1 MVHLHHLLLVC
12 PVLCALAQTSAPASR
27 QATPVPPSGAEGGT
41 AAPNVR
47 TIPIPPP
54 LPQVPPETV
63 VLTVGDFKLT
73 AAQFDA
79 IADILPEQ
87 SKAFV
92 KGPGRK
98 KFADQIAKVIVLSEE
113 ARRQKLDQAA
123 DFQLQSKYR
132 SDEWLATLEEN
143 AIRDS
148 IKVDDAALRD
158 FYEAHKSDYERI
170 HARHILIR
178 FQGSTAPLKP
188 GAKDLTEEEA
198 MAKARELIQRIKGGE
213 DFAKIAAAESD
224 DNGAAASGGDLGWFG
239 HGQMIPSV
247 EEAAFKLEPG
257 QLSEPV
263 RSRFGVHI
271 IQVEGRQFQSFDDV
285 KAGIEKKL
293 QPLMTQKALDEI
305 EGKVKIDY
313 DATFFGLPKQ

>member
-1 MVHLHHLLLVC
+1 MVYLRYLLLVC
-12 PVLCALAQTSAPASR
+12 PVICALAQTAPPASR
-27 QATPVPPSGAEGGT
+27 QATPVPRSGAGGGA

-54 LPQVPPETV
+54 LPQVPPDTV
-63 VLTVGDFKLT
+63 VLTVGDLKLT

-98 KFADQIAKVIVLSEE
+98 KFADQVAKVIVLSEE

-148 IKVDDAALRD
+148 IKVDDATLRD
-158 FYEAHKSDYERI
+158 FYAAHKSDYERI
-170 HARHILIR
+170 RGRHILIR
-178 FQGSTAPLKP
+178 FQGSPAPLKP

-198 MAKARELIQRIKGGE
+198 LAKARDLIQRIKGGE

-263 RSRFGVHI
+263 RSQFGYHI
-271 IQVEGRQFQSFDDV
+271 ILVEDRQSQSFDDV

-293 QPLMTQKALDEI
+293 HPLMTQKALDEM

-313 DATFFGLPKQ
+313 DPTFFGLAKQ